1 MINNVAGLV
10 VLEVVMD
17 KVTLMKFILSLL
29 EILVYLGP
37 LFSTLPDFYRSAI
50 LSSFEKKSEQISK
63 GVKAHLAREV
73 LVVAAALAVLEL
85 APKIRA

>member
-1 MINNVAGLV
+1 MQCGCNNCYNKADRVINNVVGLV
-10 VLEVVMD
+10 VLEVVVD
-17 KVTLMKFILSLL
+17 KVTLIKFILSLL
-29 EILVYLGP
+29 EIL
-37 LFSTLPDFYRSAI
+37 
-50 LSSFEKKSEQISK
+50 SSFEKGVKMSK